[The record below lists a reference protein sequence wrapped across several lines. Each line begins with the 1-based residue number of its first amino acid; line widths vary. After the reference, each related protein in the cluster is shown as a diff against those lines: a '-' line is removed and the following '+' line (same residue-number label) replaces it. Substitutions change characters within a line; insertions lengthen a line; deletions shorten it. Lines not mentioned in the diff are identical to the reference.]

1 MDEEQKWAEFRQLV
15 QEMRDAMAVDF
26 GIKRRHEDRIKEHEE
41 WLQQMAVTEARHLEL
56 TQKHEKL
63 LERHEKVLARHEEF
77 VQRHEAFIQQ
87 HEAMMAGIDEK
98 LERIA
103 DLILRG
109 RSTNGNQT

>member
-1 MDEEQKWAEFRQLV
+1 MNEEQKWAEFRQLV
-15 QEMRDAMAVDF
+15 QEMRDAMTVDF

-41 WLQQMAVTEARHLEL
+41 WLRQMAVAEARHSEL
-56 TQKHEKL
+56 
-63 LERHEKVLARHEEF
+63 
-77 VQRHEAFIQQ
+77 IQQ
-87 HEAMMAGIDEK
+87 HEAMMVRIDEK